1 MNASKSCNP
10 AAGVVLDTNAALD
23 WLVFDDAGM
32 DPLAAAIGCG
42 AVRWLA
48 TARMREELLRTLSY
62 PALARWKPDCER
74 TLTLFDRWAALQ
86 PEPVPTR
93 TGPLVCSDPDDQVF
107 IDLAMEQ
114 RAHWLVS
121 HDRALHKLARRALLT
136 GVRIVRPRD
145 WAARLSS

>member
-1 MNASKSCNP
+1 MNASESGSP

-32 DPLAAAIGCG
+32 NLLASAIECG

-48 TARMREELLRTLSY
+48 TARMREELLRTLTHPS
-62 PALARWKPDCER
+62 LARWRPDSER
-74 TLTLFDRWAALQ
+74 ALTLFDRFAFLQ

-93 TGPLVCSDPDDQVF
+93 TGPLVCSDPDDQMF
-107 IDLAMEQ
+107 IDLAMAQ
-114 RAHWLVS
+114 GAHWLVS

-136 GVRIVRPRD
+136 GVRIVRPRN
-145 WAARLSS
+145 WTAPPPG